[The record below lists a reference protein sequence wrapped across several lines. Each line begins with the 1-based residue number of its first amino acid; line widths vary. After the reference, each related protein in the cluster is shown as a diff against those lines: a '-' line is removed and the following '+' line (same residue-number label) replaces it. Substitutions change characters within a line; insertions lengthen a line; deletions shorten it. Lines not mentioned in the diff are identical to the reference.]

1 MAALAAGGFDAENQ
15 FIQRKSSVSTNS
27 DGKQETAPV
36 VGPVGDLEGAEEK
49 DEGTQARNTFDK
61 RLRVVVLIAL
71 AALILGWWISST
83 ILTATRGQWY
93 DVFTEFFN
101 QQT

>member
-1 MAALAAGGFDAENQ
+1 MAAPAGGFDAENQ
-15 FIQRKSSVSTNS
+15 FEFIQRKTFVSTNS

-36 VGPVGDLEGAEEK
+36 MVDTGGDLECAEEK
-49 DEGTQARNTFDK
+49 DEGMQARSTFDK
-61 RLRVVVLIAL
+61 RLRVVVLISL

-93 DVFTEFFN
+93 DVVD
-101 QQT
+101 